1 MRRIHIVPMLL
12 LLLAAAATPLRAQD
26 LRVSADS
33 VRLRR
38 SPNAI
43 RRVRLLGE
51 GETLTIIRPDSLR
64 DGFLHVLTG
73 AGERGWVHTAMVE
86 RPISLLG
93 VPVAPV
99 VLDADRPAAAL
110 DPAWARPRVVRSTF
124 VNGAITCGPLGGGG
138 DTITF
143 IQKNRADVP
152 TTYHAVAFAAIGDT
166 FRLPRPHAGRNRSQW
181 KNPAQIDSVTR
192 FEGIPVSVVGYMD
205 TIRAQAGS
213 AEDTNCMNKG
223 EANTDWHVAFVEHF
237 NDAESTA
244 VVVEPTPRGK
254 QLHGANW
261 ALSRVRRLEN
271 PRSAADSVRI
281 SGYLL
286 FDPSHSNHLG
296 RFRGTLWEIHPV
308 TRIEI
313 FRDGAWRD
321 LDDEP

>member
-1 MRRIHIVPMLL
+1 MRRIPIIPTLL

-38 SPNAI
+38 SPTAI
-43 RRVRLLGE
+43 RRVRLLRE
-51 GETLTIIRPDSLR
+51 GEALTLIRPDSVS
-64 DGFLHVLTG
+64 GEFLHVLTG
-73 AGERGWVHTAMVE
+73 AGERGWVHNGMVD
-86 RPISLLG
+86 RPVLLAG
-93 VPVAPV
+93 VPILPV

-110 DPAWARPRVVRSTF
+110 DPAWARPPVARSTF
-124 VNGAITCGPLGGGG
+124 VNGATTCGPLGGGG

-152 TTYHAVAFAAIGDT
+152 TSYHAVAFAAIGDT

-181 KNPAQIDSVTR
+181 KNAAQIDSVAR
-192 FEGIPVSVVGYMD
+192 FEGIPVAVVGYID
-205 TIRAQAGS
+205 TVRAQGGS
-213 AEDTNCMNKG
+213 GEDTNCMNKG

-237 NDAESTA
+237 DDPESTA

-254 QLHGANW
+254 QLHGAKW

-286 FDPSHSNHLG
+286 FDPSHANHLG
-296 RFRGTLWEIHPV
+296 RFRGTMWEIHPV

-313 FRDGAWRD
+313 FRDGRWRD
-321 LDDEP
+321 LDNEP

>member
-1 MRRIHIVPMLL
+1 MHRITPALAALL
-12 LLLAAAATPLRAQD
+12 LLSAAAAPLRAQD

-38 SPNAI
+38 SPTAV
-43 RRVRLLGE
+43 RRVRLLAE
-51 GETLTIIRPDSLR
+51 GEALTLIRPDSVR
-64 DGFLHVLTG
+64 DGFLHVLTET
-73 AGERGWVHTAMVE
+73 GERGWVSSELVQ
-86 RPISLLG
+86 RPVLLAG
-93 VPVAPV
+93 VAIIPV
-99 VLDADRPAAAL
+99 VLDANHPAAAL
-110 DPAWARPRVVRSTF
+110 DPSWARPPVERSTF
-124 VNGAITCGPLGGGG
+124 VNGAVTCGALGGGG

-143 IQKNRADVP
+143 LQKNRADVP
-152 TTYHAVAFAAIGDT
+152 TTYHAVSFAAIADT

-181 KNPAQIDSVTR
+181 KNPAQTDSVTR
-192 FEGIPVSVVGYMD
+192 FEGIPVAVVGYID
-205 TIRAQAGS
+205 TVRAQAGS

-223 EANTDWHVAFVEHF
+223 EANTDWHVAFVGRF
-237 NDAESTA
+237 DDPESRA

-254 QLHGANW
+254 QMHGAKW

-296 RFRGTLWEIHPV
+296 RFRGTMWEIHPV
-308 TRIEI
+308 TRIEV
-313 FRDGAWRD
+313 FREGRWRD